1 MANSEKPPMDGM
13 SRCSLRP
20 SGPWHSRHSRA
31 AISSPLSAKAVSAAQ
46 SATPRIAPS
55 ALRLPVVVVVVL
67 GDLVGEQVE
76 EAFQVHELR

>member
-20 SGPWHSRHSRA
+20 AGPWHSRHSRA
-31 AISSPLSAKAVSAAQ
+31 AISSPLSAKAVSAV
-46 SATPRIAPS
+46 PS
-55 ALRLPVVVVVVL
+55 ARPRAPVAQTDRLIV

-76 EAFQVHELR
+76 EVLHVHELL

>member
-31 AISSPLSAKAVSAAQ
+31 AISSPFSAKAVSAA
-46 SATPRIAPS
+46 PS
-55 ALRLPVVVVVVL
+55 ARPRALIAQDDRLAV
-67 GDLVGEQVE
+67 GDLFGEQVE
-76 EAFQVHELR
+76 EAL

>member
-31 AISSPLSAKAVSAAQ
+31 AISSPLSAKAVSAV
-46 SATPRIAPS
+46 PS
-55 ALRLPVVVVVVL
+55 ARPRALTAPNDRLAV
-67 GDLVGEQVE
+67 GDLFGEKVE
-76 EAFQVHELR
+76 EAL